1 MNPQPL
7 VSIIIGLY
15 NVERFLDKKRLR
27 DVLDQTYR
35 NLEII
40 LVDDG
45 STDNTP
51 SIADELAKADSRIHV
66 IHKVNGGV
74 GSARNVGLDVATG
87 DYVCFFDVD
96 DDLHFDM
103 VERSVKLMQQHQ
115 AEMLVFGFNV
125 RFISDAFTDRT
136 IKFPDRTIQSNDELK
151 SIVVDQLLDIFPV
164 GNGFVWNKVYQRS
177 FLEKHQL
184 RFPEL
189 RLQQDEVFNMRVYPN
204 VNRLVM
210 SSEVLYDYYVYES
223 GNNRSRFIPDR
234 FQLYYSIYSQLE
246 ELGLNWGIMDN
257 HYRQFV
263 DEKLYQGMTHVLMV
277 SDFLKENKMSQSDRK
292 KHFMEI
298 LNNDDVQGCV
308 DRIGHSAFL
317 IGIKAK
323 CIHPTFRNRNYSLFL
338 VFRQLFKWG
347 DCVRSFLRQ
356 ISSINGWQKR

>member
-45 STDNTP
+45 STDKTP
-51 SIADELAKADSRIHV
+51 SIADELAKADSRIRV

-74 GSARNVGLDVATG
+74 GSARNAGLDVATG

-96 DDLHFDM
+96 DDLHLNM
-103 VERSVKLMQQHQ
+103 VERSVMLMQQHQ

-125 RFISDAFTDRT
+125 KFMSDAFTDET
-136 IKFPDRTIQSNDELK
+136 IKFSDRTIQSNDELK
-151 SIVVDQLLDIFPV
+151 SIVVDQLLDILPV
-164 GNGFVWNKVYQRS
+164 GNGFVWNKVYERS
-177 FLEKHQL
+177 LLEKHQL

-246 ELGLNWGIMDN
+246 ELGSNWGIMDN

-263 DEKLYQGMTHVLMV
+263 DEKLYKGISHVLRN
-277 SDFLKENKMSQSDRK
+277 SDFHPESNLSKSDRK
-292 KHFMEI
+292 KHFMAI
-298 LNNDDVQGCV
+298 LCNDDVKGCIA
-308 DRIGHSAFL
+308 RIGRSDYLVGVKSKFFY
-317 IGIKAK
+317 
-323 CIHPTFRNRNYSLFL
+323 PTFRYRNYSLFL
-338 VFRQLFKWG
+338 LFRQLFKWG
-347 DCVRSFLRQ
+347 DCVRSYFRR
-356 ISSINGWQKR
+356 ITSINGVQKR